1 MLTAEER
8 AEISRQNGAK
18 SKGPVTE
25 EGKAK
30 SRQNALKTGEYATEI
45 LPHLFPPHQARLFAE
60 DPEEYKTLVEE
71 LKAFYQPNNP
81 VALSIVKDIAAARC
95 QIDRFQRAIT
105 MQWNVSLIAYANS
118 AMEMPDGLLEIHS
131 SVLAGAEI
139 APLISRYNR
148 EIDRLQRQ
156 ISHLERRLKFIKA
169 NFENQQERTQPADPE
184 VQQTQQPTIEIPGN
198 EPAIYITENVPAV
211 IEAYKNEYPGR
222 RIVILPPDNVA
233 KGIDDTENYG
243 PVPRKAA

>member
-8 AEISRQNGAK
+8 AQLARQNGAQ

-30 SRQNALKTGEYATEI
+30 SRQNALKTAEFTTEI
-45 LPHLFPPHQARLFAE
+45 LPHLFPPHQAHLFTE
-60 DPEEYKTLVEE
+60 DPDEYKNLLNE
-71 LKAFYQPNNP
+71 LTGFYEPNNP
-81 VALSIVKDIAAARC
+81 VALSVVKDIAAART

-131 SVLAGAEI
+131 AVLSGAEI
-139 APLISRYNR
+139 APLIGRYNR

-169 NFENQQERTQPADPE
+169 NFENQQERTQPAEPE
-184 VQQTQQPTIEIPGN
+184 VQQNQQTITEIPGN
-198 EPAIYITENVPAV
+198 EPTIYITENVPAV
-211 IEAYKNEYPGR
+211 IEAYKQEFPGR
-222 RIVILPPDNVA
+222 RIVILPPDA
-233 KGIDDTENYG
+233 PTDYDYDALGH
-243 PVPRKAA
+243 VPRRAA